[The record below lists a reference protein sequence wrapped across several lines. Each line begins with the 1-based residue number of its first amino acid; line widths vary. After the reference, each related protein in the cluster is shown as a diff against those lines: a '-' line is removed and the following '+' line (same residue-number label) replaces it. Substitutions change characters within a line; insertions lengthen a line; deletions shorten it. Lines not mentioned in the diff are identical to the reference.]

1 MRTET
6 PVSVKLSEYTPY
18 PFEIERVELEFTL
31 DPDETGVM
39 ARMQVRRKAPGDM
52 VLDGEQLELVS
63 LSIDGAR
70 LQETAYTLTDTSLTL
85 HDVPDSF
92 TLTTDVKIAPS
103 QNTAL
108 SGLYMS
114 GGRFCTQCEA
124 VGFRRITFYPDRPD
138 VMSKFK
144 VELEADKEKYPILLS
159 NGTPGETR
167 DLGDGHHMAVWDDPH
182 PKPAYLFALCAGDYD
197 VYTDSFTTMSG
208 RQVGLAIHVDKGDAD
223 RAAWAMDSL
232 KRSMKWD
239 EDVFGREYDLGVFN
253 IVAVRDF
260 NFGAMENK
268 GLNIFNSAY
277 VLADEN
283 TATDADFE
291 AIESIVAHEYFHN
304 WTGNRITCRDWFQL
318 CLKEGLTV
326 FRDQE
331 FSADMRSRPVQRIKD
346 VIRLRARQFPED
358 AGPLAH
364 PVRPSAYGAIDN
376 LYTATVYEKGA
387 ELIRMLKTL
396 IGDEA
401 FFKGMSLYF
410 DRHDGEAV
418 TIEDFYACFEEAS
431 GRDLDDFRRWYGQPG
446 TPQVSFSEAYD
457 AEKGIYSLSLS
468 QTPGKDSSKPVMMP
482 INFAVFAPGGEV
494 TDIATAFLE
503 GAPWEW
509 TTVSDAQPLLSINR
523 GFSAP
528 VRVEDKRPKDVRLNL
543 AQIDDDPFNKWDTFQ
558 SLMKADIVAAA
569 YDGAPVDPLLIGAL
583 AEAVQAASSEDPA
596 YAALLAR
603 LPGVGELM
611 LERSPADPAA
621 LAKARKTAKKALAEK
636 LSAFCGKILAAPS
649 PAPFDPGA
657 EQAGIRALRCAA
669 IDLLGA
675 EEKAPALLGLYQS
688 ATNMTESLAA
698 LTALAGIQG
707 AIERDEAV
715 SDFHAKWSDN
725 QLVLDK
731 WFSAQA
737 ATGDAKTV
745 QNLLSHADFDLKN
758 PNRVRA
764 LMGAFAGQN
773 LGAFHAP
780 DGSGYQLLAEI
791 IAQADAINPA
801 LAARLATAYEQWRS
815 IEPTARS
822 EAKSAMDSLMAQD
835 LSKNTADILS
845 RALGPDEA

>member
-1 MRTET
+1 MRTDT
-6 PVSVKLSEYTPY
+6 PVPVKLSEYTPY
-18 PFEIERVELEFTL
+18 PFDIESVELEFKL
-31 DPDETGVM
+31 HPDETGVM
-39 ARMQVRRKAPGDM
+39 ARMQVRRKAPGDL
-52 VLDGEQLELVS
+52 VLDGDMVELVS
-63 LSIDGAR
+63 VAIDGNR
-70 LQETAYTLTDTSLTL
+70 LPETAYTLTESSLTL
-85 HDVPDSF
+85 HNVPDVF
-92 TLTTDVKIAPS
+92 TLTTDVKISPA

-138 VMSKFK
+138 VMSKFR
-144 VELEADKEKYPILLS
+144 VELEAEKETYPILLS
-159 NGTPGETR
+159 NGTPGEAR
-167 DLGDGHHMAVWDDPH
+167 DLGNGHHMAVWDDPH

-208 RQVGLAIHVDKGDAD
+208 REVGLAIHVDKGDAD
-223 RAAWAMDSL
+223 RAAWAMDCL

-239 EDVFGREYDLGVFN
+239 EDVYGREYDLGVFN

-277 VLADEN
+277 VLADED
-283 TATDADFE
+283 TATDMDFQNIE
-291 AIESIVAHEYFHN
+291 AIVAHEYFHN

-364 PVRPSAYGAIDN
+364 PVRPATYGAIDN
-376 LYTATVYEKGA
+376 LYTATVYEKGS

-401 FFKGMSLYF
+401 FYQGMTIYF

-431 GRDLDDFRRWYGQPG
+431 GEDLSEYRKWYSQPG
-446 TPQVSFSEAYD
+446 TPQISFSESYD
-457 AEKGIYSLSLS
+457 AETGSYSIALS
-468 QTPGKDSSKPVMMP
+468 QVPGKDTGVAVPMP
-482 INFAVFAPGGEV
+482 IKFALFNKDGSV
-494 TDIATAFLE
+494 TDRVTAHLTGE
-503 GAPWEW
+503 TWEW
-509 TTVSDAQPLLSINR
+509 STEIDEEPLLSMNR
-523 GFSAP
+523 EFSAP
-528 VRVEDKRPKDVRLNL
+528 VRIIDERAKDVRLKL
-543 AQIDDDPFNKWDTFQ
+543 AQIDDDPFNKWDMFQ
-558 SLMKADIVAAA
+558 SLMKTDLIAAA
-569 YDGAPVDPLLIGAL
+569 YQSAQVDENLISAL
-583 AEAVQAASSEDPA
+583 AYAVEAAAPNDPA

-611 LERSPADPAA
+611 LEHSPADPTA
-621 LAKARKTAKKALAEK
+621 LAKARKAAKKTLADK
-636 LSAFCGKILAAPS
+636 LSAFCAEILGAPS

-675 EEKAPALLGLYQS
+675 QGKAAELLGLYQA

-698 LTALAGIQG
+698 LTALAGIEG
-707 AIERDEAV
+707 AIERDEAL

-737 ATGDAKTV
+737 STGDAKTAE
-745 QNLLSHADFDLKN
+745 NLLSHSDFDLKN

-764 LMGAFAGQN
+764 VVGAFAAQN

-780 DGSGYQLLAEI
+780 DGSGYQVLAET
-791 IAQADAINPA
+791 IAQADKINPA
-801 LAARLATAYEQWRS
+801 LAARLATAFEQWRS
-815 IEPTARS
+815 IEKTARGK
-822 EAKSAMDSLMAQD
+822 AKSVMETLMSQN

-845 RALGPDEA
+845 RALGMRD

>member
-1 MRTET
+1 MRTDT
-6 PVSVKLSEYTPY
+6 PVPVKLSEYTPY
-18 PFEIERVELEFTL
+18 PFVIESVELEFKL
-31 DPDETGVM
+31 DPDESAVM
-39 ARMQVRRKAPGDM
+39 ARMQVRRTGAGDM
-52 VLDGEQLELVS
+52 VLDGEMLELVS
-63 LSIDGAR
+63 VSIDGAR
-70 LQETAYTLTDTSLTL
+70 IHEPAYTLTDTSLTL
-85 HDVPDSF
+85 HDVPDKF
-92 TLTTDVKIAPS
+92 TLTTDVKIAPA

-144 VELEADKEKYPILLS
+144 VELEADKATYPILLS
-159 NGTPGETR
+159 NGTPGESR
-167 DLGDGHHMAVWDDPH
+167 DLENGRHMAVWDDPH

-197 VYTDSFTTMSG
+197 IYTDGFTTMSG
-208 RQVGLAIHVDKGDAD
+208 KEVGLAIHVDKGDAD

-239 EDVFGREYDLGVFN
+239 EEVYGREYDLGVFN

-277 VLADEN
+277 VLADED
-283 TATDADFE
+283 TATDTDFE
-291 AIESIVAHEYFHN
+291 NIEAIVAHEYFHN

-331 FSADMRSRPVQRIKD
+331 FSADMRSRSVQRIKD

-364 PVRPSAYGAIDN
+364 PVRPATYGAIDN

-396 IGDEA
+396 IGNEA
-401 FFKGMSLYF
+401 FYKGMSVYF

-418 TIEDFYACFEEAS
+418 TIEDFYTCFEEAS
-431 GRDLDDFRRWYGQPG
+431 GKDLSEFQRWYNQPG
-446 TPQVSFSEAYD
+446 TPQVSFAEEFD
-457 AEKGIYSLSLS
+457 ASSGTYTVRFT
-468 QTPGKDSSKPVMMP
+468 QTPGKESAGLLPIPLKIAAFSTDGAKLAEDMVMLDG
-482 INFAVFAPGGEV
+482 ASAEWRVQAS
-494 TDIATAFLE
+494 TA
-503 GAPWEW
+503 
-509 TTVSDAQPLLSINR
+509 PLLSINR
-523 GFSAP
+523 GFGAP
-528 VRVEDKRPKDVRLNL
+528 IRLIDARPKETRLAL
-543 AQIDDDPFNKWDTFQ
+543 AQVDDDLFNKWDTFQ
-558 SLMKADIVAAA
+558 SLINANLIAAT
-569 YDGAPVDPLLIGAL
+569 YEGAEIDPQLIDAFGD
-583 AEAVQAASSEDPA
+583 AVEQVSATDPA

-611 LERSPADPAA
+611 LEHTPADPAA
-621 LAKARKTAKKALAEK
+621 LAKARKAAKRALAER
-636 LSAFCGKILAAPS
+636 LAEFSGTVLAAPS
-649 PAPFDPGA
+649 PAPFHPGA
-657 EQAGIRALRCAA
+657 QQAGVRAQRCAA

-675 EEKAPALLGLYQS
+675 HEEAATLLGLYQS

-698 LTALAGIQG
+698 LAALATIEE
-707 AIERDEAV
+707 AIEREEAL
-715 SDFHAKWSDN
+715 SDFHAKWSHN

-737 ATGDAKTV
+737 ASGDAKTV
-745 QNLLSHADFDLKN
+745 QKLLSHTDFDLKN

-764 LMGAFAGQN
+764 VVGAFAGQN
-773 LGAFHAP
+773 LGAFHAA
-780 DGSGYQLLAEI
+780 DGAGYQLLAET

-801 LAARLATAYEQWRS
+801 LAARLATAFEQWRS
-815 IEPTARS
+815 IEKTSRAK
-822 EAKSAMDSLMAQD
+822 AKSVMETLMSQN

-845 RALGPDEA
+845 RALGMRD